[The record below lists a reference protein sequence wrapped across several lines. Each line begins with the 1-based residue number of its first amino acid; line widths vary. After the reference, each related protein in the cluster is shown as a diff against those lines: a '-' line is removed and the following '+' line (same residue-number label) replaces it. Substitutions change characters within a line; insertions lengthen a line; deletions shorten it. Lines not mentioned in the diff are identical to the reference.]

1 MSDLP
6 FSITARATGRSF
18 IMVIARVGDQ
28 EITSDRY
35 PLGSAKRR
43 HEVAEQFANDPRLCN
58 GIVVNAADVV
68 ARLESLE
75 LDTKNKI
82 DAEPEEPI
90 DGVDGA
96 IADGDGEKPA
106 KKSHATQLVDLIKSL
121 SGVELWHTP
130 DGDGYATI
138 PKGAHFENWRIN
150 SNKFRQ
156 WLSGRFYDDAGKAP
170 GGQALQDAIN
180 TLQGEAV
187 HRGREHKVHV
197 RLAEDDG
204 AIYLDLCNEVWEV
217 VKATVRGWEVVENPL
232 VKFRRARGMLPL
244 PAPIHGGSINDLR
257 PLVNVADDRDFILI
271 VAWLKAALRPCGPY
285 PILELTGEQGSGK
298 STQARVLRRTVDPNQ
313 ADLRSQPRDER
324 DLVIAANNGWVLGF
338 DNLSAVQPWLSDA
351 LCRISTGGGFATRE
365 LYSDLDEVI
374 FSGQRPIILN
384 GITELASRSD
394 LLDRAIRVTLPQIPE
409 HKRRPEAEFWADF
422 EKARPAI
429 LGALL
434 DAVCTALRNIDKV
447 KLDRLP
453 RMADFAKWVVAA
465 EPSLPW
471 RPGAFLAAYAGN
483 REAAHESALEA
494 SPVAGALRT
503 WFDRRDGVLYKGM
516 AKELLVELESFAF
529 PKPDPG
535 KPERKKPRGWP
546 KSSVGLS
553 KALRR
558 VAPNLRAVGIDVQFD
573 TEGRGNDKRRIII
586 VRRFG
591 ENIDPTVPTDPNPPD
606 APGNPDVRGRL
617 RNDGD
622 AAAPPQPS
630 PDTPHF
636 DHDNADGNDGDGGD
650 GRSHDCSSIDDD
662 DSDRREREA
671 IMAVEAEA
679 DAVAIRANGG
689 AFTA

>member
-1 MSDLP
+1 MADLP
-6 FSITARATGRSF
+6 FTITVRATGRSF

-28 EITSDRY
+28 EITIDRY

-43 HEVAEQFANDPRLCN
+43 REVAEQWANDPRLCN
-58 GIVVNAADVV
+58 GTVVNPDDIV

-75 LDTKNKI
+75 LETKNKI
-82 DAEPEEPI
+82 DAEPQVPI
-90 DGVDGA
+90 DDVDGA
-96 IADGDGEKPA
+96 IANGDDDGKPA
-106 KKSHATQLVDLIKSL
+106 KKSHATQLVDLVKSL

-156 WLSGRFYDDAGKAP
+156 WLSGLFYDDAGKAP

-180 TLQGEAV
+180 TLQGDAV
-187 HRGREHKVHV
+187 HRGREHKVHI
-197 RLAEDDG
+197 RLAEHDG

-217 VKATVRGWEVVENPL
+217 VRATARGWEVVENPP
-232 VKFRRARGMLPL
+232 VKFRRARGMLRL
-244 PAPIHGGSINDLR
+244 PTPIHGGRIDDLR
-257 PLVNVADDRDFILI
+257 RFVNVAGNADFILI
-271 VAWLKAALRPCGPY
+271 VAWLIGVFRPTGPY
-285 PILELTGEQGSGK
+285 PILELNGEQGSGK
-298 STQARVLRRTVDPNQ
+298 STQARALRQLVDPNE

-338 DNLSAVQPWLSDA
+338 DNLSAVPPWLSDA

-365 LYSDLDEVI
+365 LYTDSDEVI
-374 FSGQRPIILN
+374 FTGQRPIILN

-434 DAVCTALRNIDKV
+434 DALCMALWNIDKV
-447 KLDRLP
+447 RLDRLP

-471 RPGAFLAAYAGN
+471 KPGAFLTAYAGN
-483 REAAHESALEA
+483 RESAHETALDA
-494 SPVAGALRT
+494 SPVAGAFRT
-503 WFDRRDGVLYKGM
+503 WFDRRQSVEWTGTASDLLT
-516 AKELLVELESFAF
+516 ELGEVVGEVARNRQ
-529 PKPDPG
+529 D
-535 KPERKKPRGWP
+535 WP
-546 KSSVGLS
+546 KSGRGLS
-553 KALRR
+553 GVLRR
-558 VAPNLRAVGIDVQFD
+558 LAPNLRAVGIDVLFD
-573 TEGRGNDKRRIII
+573 TEGRGNDKRRIIV

-591 ENIDPTVPTDPNPPD
+591 NDIDPTDPTVPSQPGE
-606 APGNPDVRGRL
+606 PGNPDVRGRSSDD
-617 RNDGD
+617 RNTS
-622 AAAPPQPS
+622 AQPRPS

-650 GRSHDCSSIDDD
+650 GRLDGCSNFDDD
-662 DSDRREREA
+662 DSDRGEREA

-679 DAVAIRANGG
+679 EAAAIRANGG

>member
-1 MSDLP
+1 VADLP
-6 FSITARATGRSF
+6 FIITTRAKNDLVLFIASVDGRE
-18 IMVIARVGDQ
+18 IAT
-28 EITSDRY
+28 ERY
-35 PLGSAKRR
+35 HIGNSKRR
-43 HEVAEQFANDPRLCN
+43 REVAEKWANDPRLCN
-58 GIVVNAADVV
+58 EAVVNPDDIV

-75 LDTKNKI
+75 LETKDKI
-82 DAEPEEPI
+82 DAAAQEPI
-90 DGVDGA
+90 DDVDGPL
-96 IADGDGEKPA
+96 ADGDDDGKPP
-106 KKSHATQLVDLIKSL
+106 KKSHATQLVDLVNGL
-121 SGVELWHTP
+121 DGVELWHTP

-138 PKGAHFENWRIN
+138 PKGAHLENWRIN
-150 SNKFRQ
+150 SKRFRQ
-156 WLSGRFYDDAGKAP
+156 WISRLFYDDAGKAP
-170 GGQALQDAIN
+170 GGQALQDALN
-180 TLQGEAV
+180 TLEGEAV
-187 HRGREHKVHV
+187 HRGGGYKVHV
-197 RLAEDDG
+197 RLAEHNG
-204 AIYLDLCNEVWEV
+204 AIYLDLCNEAWEV
-217 VKATVRGWEVVENPL
+217 VKATARGWEIVENPP

-244 PAPIHGGSINDLR
+244 PSPIHGGSINDLR

-271 VAWLKAALRPCGPY
+271 VAWLIGAFRPRGPY
-285 PILELTGEQGSGK
+285 PVHEGNGEQGSGK
-298 STQARVLRRTVDPNQ
+298 STHDRALRQLVDPNE

-365 LYSDLDEVI
+365 LYTDSDEVI
-374 FSGQRPIILN
+374 FTGQRPIILN

-471 RPGAFLAAYAGN
+471 KPGAFLAAYAGN
-483 REAAHESALEA
+483 REAAHETALEA

-503 WFDRRDGVLYKGM
+503 WFDRRQSVEWTGTASDLLT
-516 AKELLVELESFAF
+516 EL
-529 PKPDPG
+529 G
-535 KPERKKPRGWP
+535 KIVGEVAQNRQDWP
-546 KSSVGLS
+546 KSGRGLS
-553 KALRR
+553 GVLRR
-558 VAPNLRAVGIDVQFD
+558 LAPNLRAVGIDVQFD
-573 TEGRGNDKRRIII
+573 TEGRGNYKRRIIV

-591 ENIDPTVPTDPNPPD
+591 EDIDPTDPTVPGPPGD
-606 APGNPDVRGRL
+606 PGNPDSWGRS

-622 AAAPPQPS
+622 AAAPPRPS
-630 PDTPHF
+630 PETPPF
-636 DHDNADGNDGDGGD
+636 GPEVPDGDDGNDGDG
-650 GRSHDCSSIDDD
+650 RLQDCSNFDDD

-671 IMAVEAEA
+671 IMSVEAEA
-679 DAVAIRANGG
+679 EAVAIRANGG
-689 AFTA
+689 ALTA